1 MALVQTTNLG
11 GVYLLISQ
19 NNMAL
24 ADNETPS
31 KWPVILNNGLVDSG
45 IHKAL
50 IKQHKCRGKIS
61 ISTHRHLKNFD
72 DN

>member
-1 MALVQTTNLG
+1 
-11 GVYLLISQ
+11 
-19 NNMAL
+19 MAL

-45 IHKAL
+45 IHRAL

-61 ISTHRHLKNFD
+61 ISIHHVVL
-72 DN
+72 